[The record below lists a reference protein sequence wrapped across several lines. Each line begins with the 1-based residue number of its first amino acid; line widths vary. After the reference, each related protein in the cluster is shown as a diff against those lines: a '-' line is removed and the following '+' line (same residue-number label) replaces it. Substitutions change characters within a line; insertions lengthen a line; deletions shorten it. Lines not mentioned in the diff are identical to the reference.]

1 MEATMPK
8 MIAHVYW
15 LRKETFLLASDTY
28 EDWVMF
34 VLEEGAFRYRIGEQ
48 EEGHA
53 EPGDIIV
60 CPPRHAFARKTI
72 APVNFHFIRFTSDS
86 PLALPAGKV
95 RLSRQA
101 RLADDC
107 VRLRAHAHGR
117 SELSGIMCA
126 HMLQDLWV
134 MMLDESLGSPLQG
147 NHAAAVA
154 DPVMRTVKAELEER
168 AFGPMLLKEIA
179 ARHHLTPVQLT
190 RRFRAC
196 FGVNPREHVTDL
208 RMRRA
213 GELLTESDRTV
224 EDIAAACGYESG
236 FYLSRVFA
244 KYKGLSP
251 SRYREKY
258 RM

>member
-1 MEATMPK
+1 MPELVS
-8 MIAHVYW
+8 HVYW
-15 LRKETFLLASDTY
+15 LRKEAFLLASDTY
-28 EDWVMF
+28 EEWVMF
-34 VLEEGAFRYRIGEQ
+34 VLEEGAFRYRIGEE

-60 CPPRHAFARKTI
+60 CPPLHAFARETI
-72 APVNFHFIRFTSDS
+72 VPVDFHFISFEAPAS
-86 PLALPAGKV
+86 PSLPAGKV

-107 VRLRAHAHGR
+107 ARLRAHAHGR
-117 SELSGIMCA
+117 SELSGMIRA
-126 HMLQDLWV
+126 HMLQDLWL
-134 MMLDESLGSPLQG
+134 MMLEEASASPQ
-147 NHAAAVA
+147 HSSYAAASV
-154 DPVMRTVKAELEER
+154 DPVMRAVKADLEER
-168 AFGPMLLKEIA
+168 AFHSMQLKEIA
-179 ARHHLTPVQLT
+179 ARHRMTPVQLT
-190 RRFRAC
+190 RRFHAV
-196 FGVNPREHVTDL
+196 FGVNPGEYVTEL

-213 GELLTESDRTV
+213 GVLLTESNRTV

-244 KYKGLSP
+244 KHMGLSP